1 MGWQALGEDELTG
14 DSAVAIAKAA
24 VDKLLLLR
32 TEGGRPAVVWDDLAG
47 LLTQAVARSTRE
59 LVTRKNAKF
68 SGLTVAFEG
77 GASLETTADETK
89 PVADE
94 LAIFRDA
101 VKKIA
106 LEYKEVGERLNRK
119 RPTANEVTATFQR
132 ATAEAALGE
141 TETRKPTS
149 ITPRFDH
156 EDGMVPAQELVEVIA
171 AAMRRNERRLGL
183 LVENGATMSPD
194 AIVAVSV
201 SGATVRADVEEAKA
215 ARTLVEDMCDRMEK
229 LVSEHR
235 QEQPEKHLSTLSA
248 PDRDRYQRN
257 VDARGVPTLEVLIEK
272 IRRELGR
279 TPERYEPLTSL
290 KVETSERSGIGLP
303 SRPAPKKFVDSR
315 VRVRH
320 VKFGEG
326 FVERT
331 FEDGE
336 KKYEVLFDNGKRVTL
351 MAHFLEE
358 LS

>member
-1 MGWQALGEDELTG
+1 M
-14 DSAVAIAKAA
+14 
-24 VDKLLLLR
+24 
-32 TEGGRPAVVWDDLAG
+32 
-47 LLTQAVARSTRE
+47 ARSTRE

-68 SGLTVAFEG
+68 VGLTIAFG
-77 GASLETTADETK
+77 DGPAIETTADETK
-89 PVADE
+89 PAADE

-106 LEYKEVGERLNRK
+106 VEYKEVGERLSRK
-119 RPTANEVTATFQR
+119 RPTANEVTATFQL
-132 ATAEAALGE
+132 ATADVTLGE
-141 TETRKPTS
+141 SEARRPAA

-156 EDGMVPAQELVEVIA
+156 EDGQVPAQELVEVIA

-194 AIVAVSV
+194 AVVAVSV
-201 SGATVRADVEEAKA
+201 DGATVRADVEEAKA
-215 ARTLVEDMCDRMEK
+215 ARTLVEDMCDRIEK

-235 QEQPEKHLSTLSA
+235 QEQPEKFLSTLSA
-248 PDRDRYQRN
+248 PDRERYQRN
-257 VDARGVPTLEVLIEK
+257 VDGRGVPTLEALIEK
-272 IRRELGR
+272 IRKELAK
-279 TPERYEPLTSL
+279 TPERYEPLASL
-290 KVETSERSGIGLP
+290 KIETSERSGLGLP

-315 VRVRH
+315 LRVRH

-351 MAHFLEE
+351 MAQFLEE
-358 LS
+358 VG